1 MDSDRSGFSAALP
14 YQPSTGDGQ
23 LRAFL
28 VAGRGWRV
36 PPITD
41 YESSIT
47 GHGSVQWRAFMA
59 ASAPFP
65 VPPAE
70 PASQVE
76 TAPPRVTLRNYFSR
90 PYDSAIA
97 AARTCYSPRIIGPE
111 EITEKQRVNI
121 GAATFYGGHHTVY
134 QHAHFEFGLENVSR
148 QFVWGFLHAHPF
160 YNSEQQS
167 QRYVRLDRAQ
177 AYVPPLGEHF
187 GPAERAIYE
196 RAIARAWEHYRE
208 LTRILEPDA
217 RAILGDIWHLSS
229 MSHPKR
235 AQKVERQAE
244 KRAIEVAR
252 YVLPVAA
259 FTTMVHTLSGIV
271 LYRLWRM
278 QAACDTPAEARQVIG
293 EMVGRVREVDA
304 QFFDRFD
311 TEPMEDLPEW
321 SSPERAPAE
330 GEAFAREFDARLDG
344 RTSKLVDSSPRAV
357 EVVADAYRAVV
368 GLTRDACPDHEAL
381 DLLLNPARNLY
392 RRETLNIGVHAPMM
406 RALLHAHFTFAK
418 RISHTADSQDQRHRM
433 VPGSRPI
440 LMLSDTCAPDAIMPM
455 LIAATPRAREVY
467 DQALAEAWAAKNEL
481 LARGVPREFALY
493 LLPNSKAIRLIES
506 GSLLHLLHKWTMR
519 TCFNAQE
526 EIYQASMDEVE
537 QVRAAYPELA
547 RYIGPPCYL
556 RAGVTSP
563 ICTEGSHFCG
573 VKVWL
578 DFPNIQ
584 RRI

>member
-1 MDSDRSGFSAALP
+1 MTTLAPVSST
-14 YQPSTGDGQ
+14 QPT
-23 LRAFL
+23 
-28 VAGRGWRV
+28 
-36 PPITD
+36 
-41 YESSIT
+41 
-47 GHGSVQWRAFMA
+47 
-59 ASAPFP
+59 
-65 VPPAE
+65 
-70 PASQVE
+70 SQIE
-76 TAPPRVTLRNYFSR
+76 TAAPRVTLRNYFSR

-97 AARTCYSPRIIGPE
+97 AARTCYSPHIIGPE
-111 EITEKQRVNI
+111 EITEKQRINI

-148 QFVWGFLHAHPF
+148 QFVWSFLHAHPF

-167 QRYVRLDRAQ
+167 QRYVRLDRAL
-177 AYVPPLGEHF
+177 AYVPPAGEHF
-187 GPAERAIYE
+187 GPAERTIYE
-196 RAIARAWEHYRE
+196 KAVARAWEYYRE

-259 FTTMVHTLSGIV
+259 FTTMVHTVSGIV

-278 QAACDTPAEARQVIG
+278 QAASDTPTEARQVIG
-293 EMVGRVREVDA
+293 EMVERVREVDA

-311 TEPMEDLPEW
+311 AEPMEDLPEW
-321 SSPERAPAE
+321 SRLNRPQAD
-330 GEAFAREFDARLDG
+330 GDAFAREFDARLAG
-344 RTSKLVDSSPRAV
+344 RTSKLLDSSPLGL
-357 EVVADAYRAVV
+357 EVIADAYRAVM
-368 GLTRDACPDHEAL
+368 GLTRDGCPDDEAL
-381 DLLLNPARNLY
+381 DLLLNPARNPY
-392 RRETLNIGVHAPMM
+392 RLETLNVGVHAPMM
-406 RALLHAHFTFAK
+406 RALQHAHFTFAK
-418 RISHTADSQDQRHRM
+418 KISHTADSQDQRHRM

-440 LMLSDTCAPDAIMPM
+440 LTVTDTRAPDAVMPM
-455 LIAATPRAREVY
+455 LIAANPRAREVY
-467 DQALAEAWAAKNEL
+467 EQAMAEAWRAKNEL
-481 LARGVPREFALY
+481 LDRGVPRDFALY
-493 LLPNSKAIRLIES
+493 LLPNSKAIRLVES

-537 QVRAAYPELA
+537 QVRAAHPELA

-556 RAGVTSP
+556 RAGVASP